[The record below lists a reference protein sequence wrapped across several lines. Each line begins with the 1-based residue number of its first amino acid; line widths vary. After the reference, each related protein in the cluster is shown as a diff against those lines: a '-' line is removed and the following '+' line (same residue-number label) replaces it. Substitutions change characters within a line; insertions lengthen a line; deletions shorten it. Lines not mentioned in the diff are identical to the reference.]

1 MYEVFFGL
9 SLKPFELVPNPS
21 FLYQSRSHRKARNYL
36 KYGLRERAGFILLT
50 GEVGS
55 GKTTI
60 IRDFMSDL
68 DENIVVAM
76 VFNTKVSTKQVLA
89 MINEDF
95 GLSVSGRDKVA
106 LLRELN
112 DFLVELHAQNKYPIL
127 IIDEAQNLSSAGLEE
142 IRLLSNLEAADSK
155 LLQII
160 MVGQNELKE
169 SIAKHEL
176 RQLRQRIS
184 VHCHL
189 DPLTREETEEYVF
202 HRLEV
207 AGNRN
212 AVKWGEGCF
221 DVLYRHSK
229 GVPRLINTFC
239 DFILLDAYVAGM
251 RNVDSESVE
260 EIINDTSWDKPVTA
274 RGEPNGEGKGI
285 LRQGMLSRL
294 NDNDRRLAQLEEFSK
309 LNNDYAQCLQSVE
322 NLLREILTNQ
332 GDGFRKIE
340 KELDRTA
347 KHLAQFTVVGEK
359 VAANSDSDS
368 LGSKLRASLL
378 GKRFFN
384 P

>member
-1 MYEVFFGL
+1 MYEAFFGL

-60 IRDFMSDL
+60 IRDFLADL

-95 GLSVSGRDKVA
+95 GLPVSGRDKVA

-142 IRLLSNLEAADSK
+142 VRLLSNLEASDAK

-169 SIAKHEL
+169 TIAKYDL

-189 DPLTREETEEYVF
+189 DPLSREETEEYVF

-212 AVKWGEGCF
+212 AVKWGDGCF
-221 DVLYRHSK
+221 DVLYQYSK

-239 DFILLDAYVAGM
+239 DFILLDACAEGH
-251 RNVDSESVE
+251 RAVDARVME
-260 EIINDTSWDKPVTA
+260 EVINEASWDKSVHATEA
-274 RGEPNGEGKGI
+274 NSVAGKGS
-285 LRQGMLSRL
+285 LRQGIIRRI
-294 NDNDRRLAQLEEFSK
+294 NENEERLAKLEE
-309 LNNDYAQCLQSVE
+309 LNKVIADNGARLQSIEDKLRQILKSQDENSRRVEKTLSLILKNSE
-322 NLLREILTNQ
+322 NLSDPNDKAQTGSSSSTL
-332 GDGFRKIE
+332 GDKI
-340 KELDRTA
+340 RT
-347 KHLAQFTVVGEK
+347 G
-359 VAANSDSDS
+359 
-368 LGSKLRASLL
+368 LL
-378 GKRFFN
+378 NKRFFN
-384 P
+384 T